1 LFFFLLQKTLEA
13 FTIILSFFQLLYL
26 LSLHSGIL
34 GSKYGPTYNNN
45 NGVGPKAGHYGIPAA
60 TAV

>member
-1 LFFFLLQKTLEA
+1 LFFFLLQKALEA
-13 FTIILSFFQLLYL
+13 FIIILSFFQLLYL

-34 GSKYGPTYNNN
+34 GSKYGPTYNDS
-45 NGVGPKAGHYGIPAA
+45 NGVGPKARDYGTPAA